1 MKLIKM
7 SKVTIADGKAV
18 QVGLVQTA
26 YANGSSTS
34 YVKDVLVYIRLTSAS
49 SGRFYMH
56 GG

>member
-1 MKLIKM
+1 MKLIKI
-7 SKVTIADGKAV
+7 SKVTLADGKAV